1 MLPAL
6 FFLLVAGGVC
16 GWVYYRREFRV
27 RARPLL
33 LAARIGVVAGV
44 TALIWNPVVSTAP
57 ADSSPARFVILD
69 ASASM
74 SAVAPDGAPLWDSAV
89 ARARQRAEGGARL
102 LLAGATVMA
111 VDPDSLDTVSPSA
124 VRSVFGEAV
133 AVAAEAGAREITLI
147 TDRRVSD
154 PVAVTRT
161 ARRLGVGVSVNRLHE
176 PGANL
181 GLARL
186 VLPPTAESGA
196 QIRGRVDVQ
205 GTSGAD
211 SVTVTVRVDGRAS
224 HTLRLAAPEQGGLG
238 TAEFS
243 LDGLAAGSHRVTA
256 RLETQDAFPLDDE
269 RTAVVEVD
277 PEETG
282 VLLVSFGPDWEPRFL
297 LTVLDQVTG
306 LPVRGYLRA
315 GTDNFQP
322 MMATGVAEAV
332 DQAGL
337 ERLLRRAEMVVAMG
351 VDGAS
356 LQFLERATARTRGLI
371 VFPADGAGAALAGVA
386 AGAPLPG
393 EWYLHEAPPS
403 PIAGETGRLL
413 DLPPLSAV
421 LPLVDDGGGEALSVR
436 LGGAGEPE
444 AALVLRDEGS
454 RRVAAVLA
462 RGFWRWAFRDGVPRE
477 HYRRLWAAVGGW
489 ILSEGPGAG
498 GPGVRPAEPVLGPGT
513 PVRWRG
519 RGYEGEEISLSI
531 TDSASA
537 PTLDTV
543 TVVPPGALFTTPP
556 LPPGRYE
563 YTVAA
568 SDTAAGAFEVEPFT
582 EEMLRRALDPAEL
595 TVPAGERGPSARSG
609 RPLRTWPWP
618 YLLVIGLLCAEWI
631 GRRRAGLR

>member
-1 MLPAL
+1 MVPAL
-6 FFLLVAGGVC
+6 LFLLVAGGVC

-33 LAARIGVVAGV
+33 LAARVGAVAGV
-44 TALIWNPVVSTAP
+44 TALIWNPIVATAP
-57 ADSSPARFVILD
+57 ADAAPGHFVILD

-74 SAVAPDGAPLWDSAV
+74 SANTPDGVPVWDAAV
-89 ARARQRAEGGARL
+89 ARARQRAADGARL
-102 LLAGATVMA
+102 LSAGGSVTAI
-111 VDPDSLDTVSPSA
+111 DPDSLAAVSPLA
-124 VRSVFGEAV
+124 VRSVLGEAV
-133 AVAAEAGAREITLI
+133 AIAAEAGAREITLI

-154 PVAVTRT
+154 PVAITRT
-161 ARRLGVGVSVNRLHE
+161 ARRLGVGVSVDSLRA

-186 VLPPTAESGA
+186 VVPATAESG
-196 QIRGRVDVQ
+196 QPIRGRVDVQ
-205 GTSGAD
+205 GTSRED
-211 SVTVTVRVDGRAS
+211 SVTVMVQVDGRPGQV
-224 HTLRLAAPEQGGLG
+224 LRLAAPGQGGLG
-238 TAEFS
+238 TAEFA
-243 LDGLAAGSHRVTA
+243 LAGLAAGSHRVTA
-256 RLETQDAFPLDDE
+256 RLDVQDAFSLDDE

-282 VLLVSFGPDWEPRFL
+282 VLLVSFAPDWEPRFL

-315 GTDNFQP
+315 GPGNFQP
-322 MMATGVAEAV
+322 MMGVAEEV
-332 DQAGL
+332 DEAGL

-351 VDGAS
+351 VDGAA

-413 DLPPLSAV
+413 DLPPLSGV

-444 AALVLRDEGS
+444 AALVLRDEGR

-462 RGFWRWAFRDGVPRE
+462 RGFWRWSFRDGAPRE

-489 ILSEGPGAG
+489 ILSEESMAG
-498 GPGVRPAEPVLGPGT
+498 GPGVRPAEPVRGLGV

-519 RGYEGEEISLSI
+519 RGYEGEEISLSV

-537 PTLDTV
+537 PVLDTV

-556 LPPGRYE
+556 LPPGRYQ

-568 SDTAAGAFEVEPFT
+568 SDTAVGTLHVEPFT
-582 EEMLRRALDPAEL
+582 GEMLRRALDPAQL
-595 TVPAGERGPSARSG
+595 TVPVGERGPSTRSG

-618 YLLVIGLLCAEWI
+618 YLLVLGLLCAEWI

>member
-1 MLPAL
+1 MVPAL
-6 FFLLVAGGVC
+6 LFLLVAGGVC
-16 GWVYYRREFRV
+16 GWIYYRREFRV
-27 RARPLL
+27 RARPVLV
-33 LAARIGVVAGV
+33 AARIGAVAGV
-44 TALIWNPVVSTAP
+44 AALIWNPVVSTAP
-57 ADSSPARFVILD
+57 ADASPGHFVVLD

-74 SAVAPDGAPLWDSAV
+74 TAVAPDGVPLWDSAV
-89 ARARQRAEGGARL
+89 ARARQLAGGGARL
-102 LLAGATVMA
+102 LSAGASVA
-111 VDPDSLDTVSPSA
+111 AIDPDSLAAVSPTA
-124 VRSVFGEAV
+124 VRSVLGEAV
-133 AVAAEAGAREITLI
+133 EVAAEAGAGEVTLI

-154 PVAVTRT
+154 PVAITRI
-161 ARRLGVGVSVNRLHE
+161 ARQLGVGVSVDRLR
-176 PGANL
+176 PPAANL

-186 VLPPTAESGA
+186 VVPPTAESGGE
-196 QIRGRVDVQ
+196 IRGRVDVQ
-205 GTSGAD
+205 GTSRED
-211 SVTVTVRVDGRAS
+211 SVTVTVSVDGSVRHA
-224 HTLRLAAPEQGGLG
+224 LRLAAPEQGGFS
-238 TAEFS
+238 TAEFA
-243 LDGLAAGSHRVTA
+243 LGVLAAGSHRVTA
-256 RLETQDAFPLDDE
+256 RLGAEDAFSLDDE

-282 VLLVSFGPDWEPRFL
+282 VLLVSLAPDWEPRFL
-297 LTVLDQVTG
+297 LNVLDQVTG

-315 GTDNFQP
+315 GPGRFQP
-322 MMATGVAEAV
+322 MVATGVAETV
-332 DQAGL
+332 GQETL

-356 LQFLERATARTRGLI
+356 LEFLERATARTRGMI
-371 VFPADGAGAALAGVA
+371 VFPADGGGAALAGVA
-386 AGAPLPG
+386 AGAPLSG

-403 PIAGETGRLL
+403 PIAGETGRLV

-444 AALVLRDEGS
+444 AALVLRDEGR

-462 RGFWRWAFRDGVPRE
+462 RGFWRWAFRDGEPRE

-489 ILSEGPGAG
+489 ILSEEPIAG
-498 GPGVRPAEPVLGPGT
+498 GPGVRPAVPVAGPGT

-519 RGYEGEEISLSI
+519 RGYEGEEISLTV
-531 TDSASA
+531 TDSAGA
-537 PTLDTV
+537 PALDTF

-556 LPPGRYE
+556 LPPGRYR

-568 SDTAAGAFEVEPFT
+568 SDTAEGTFDVEPFT

-595 TVPAGERGPSARSG
+595 TVPAGERATSARSG

-618 YLLVIGLLCAEWI
+618 YLLVLGLLCTEWI

>member
-1 MLPAL
+1 MVPAL
-6 FFLLVAGGVC
+6 LFLLVAGGVC
-16 GWVYYRREFRV
+16 GWVYYRREFHV

-33 LAARIGVVAGV
+33 LAARLGAVAGV
-44 TALIWNPVVSTAP
+44 TALIWNPIVSTAP
-57 ADSSPARFVILD
+57 ADAPPEHFVVLD

-74 SAVAPDGAPLWDSAV
+74 SANAPDGVPLWDSAV
-89 ARARQRAEGGARL
+89 ARAGRWAEGGARL
-102 LLAGATVMA
+102 LSAGATVVA
-111 VDPDSLDTVSPSA
+111 IDPDSLATVSPSA
-124 VRSVFGEAV
+124 VRSVLGEAV
-133 AVAAEAGAREITLI
+133 AVAAEAGASEITLI

-154 PVAVTRT
+154 PVAITRT
-161 ARRLGVGVSVNRLHE
+161 ARQLGVGVSVDSLHA
-176 PGANL
+176 PGPNL

-186 VLPPTAESGA
+186 EVPPTSESGV

-205 GTSGAD
+205 GTSRED
-211 SVTVTVRVDGRAS
+211 SVTVTVHVDGRAT
-224 HTLRLAAPEQGGLG
+224 HALRLVAPEQGGFS
-238 TAEFS
+238 TAEFA
-243 LDGLAAGSHRVTA
+243 LGALAAGSHRVSA
-256 RLETQDAFPLDDE
+256 RLEAQDAFPLDDE

-282 VLLVSFGPDWEPRFL
+282 VLLVSFAPDWEPRFM

-315 GTDNFQP
+315 GPGNFLP
-322 MMATGVAEAV
+322 MMAAGVAEAV

-337 ERLLRRAEMVVAMG
+337 ERLLRRAEVVVAMG

-356 LQFLERATARTRGLI
+356 LQFLERATARARGLI
-371 VFPADGAGAALAGVA
+371 VFPSDGAGAALAGVA
-386 AGAPLPG
+386 AGAPLSG

-403 PIAGETGRLL
+403 PIAAETDRLL

-444 AALVLRDEGS
+444 AALVLRDEGR

-462 RGFWRWAFRDGVPRE
+462 RGFWRWAFRDGAPRE

-489 ILSEGPGAG
+489 ILSEGPIAG
-498 GPGVRPAEPVLGPGT
+498 GPGVRPSVPVLGLGT

-519 RGYEGEEISLSI
+519 RGYEGEEISLSV
-531 TDSASA
+531 TDSVGVPAI
-537 PTLDTV
+537 DTV

-556 LPPGRYE
+556 LPPGRYQ

-568 SDTAAGAFEVEPFT
+568 SDTAVGTFEVEPFT
-582 EEMLRRALDPAEL
+582 GEMLHRALDPAEL
-595 TVPAGERGPSARSG
+595 AVPAGERGPSARRG

>member
-6 FFLLVAGGVC
+6 LVLLVAGGVC

-33 LAARIGVVAGV
+33 LAARIGAVAGV

-57 ADSSPARFVILD
+57 ADTSPARFVILD

-89 ARARQRAEGGARL
+89 ARARQRAEAGARL
-102 LLAGATVMA
+102 LSAGATVMA
-111 VDPDSLDTVSPSA
+111 IDPDSLAAVSPAA
-124 VRSVFGEAV
+124 VRSVLGEAV

-154 PVAVTRT
+154 PVAITRT
-161 ARRLGVGVSVNRLHE
+161 ARRLGVGVSVDSLHA

-205 GTSGAD
+205 GTSGED

-224 HTLRLAAPEQGGLG
+224 HTLRLAAPEQGGLS
-238 TAEFS
+238 TAEFA
-243 LDGLAAGSHRVTA
+243 LGALAAGPHRVTA
-256 RLETQDAFPLDDE
+256 RLETRDAFPLDDE

-315 GTDNFQP
+315 GPGNFQP
-322 MMATGVAEAV
+322 MMATGVAGAV
-332 DQAGL
+332 DEEGL

-371 VFPADGAGAALAGVA
+371 VFPSDGAGAALAGVA

-444 AALVLRDEGS
+444 AALVLRDEGG

-489 ILSEGPGAG
+489 ILSEGPVAG
-498 GPGVRPAEPVLGPGT
+498 GPGVRPAEPVFGLGT

-537 PTLDTV
+537 PALDTV
-543 TVVPPGALFTTPP
+543 TVVPPGALFTTPS

-563 YTVAA
+563 YAVAA
-568 SDTAAGAFEVEPFT
+568 SDTATGAFEVEPFT